1 MSKSSQYPT
10 QYPTSTG
17 RSTGTWT
24 CTCRVF
30 WTGMCTWLSL
40 EIEPQNLH
48 LFMLRESHGA
58 LVDTSKLCWHWTPHI
73 LGKSNFG
80 GSKFFEPYAH
90 ERQKAA
96 EIPHFAHSE
105 KRKHCTLRSKNEDP
119 HCFGSL
125 SELHLVKSTIWI
137 WIKEN
142 QPAWVA
148 LRGATYSIWGIS
160 TVFSICDRSKKWK
173 PVASD
178 GGSLPLLEETWK
190 KIDLCGWIRLYSS
203 SPARTMAF
211 FGGRLLLLVIV
222 CSEVMMKVVG
232 NKHRKTN
239 PLEWL
244 NP

>member
-96 EIPHFAHSE
+96 EIHHTQVQEWRS
-105 KRKHCTLRSKNEDP
+105 TL
-119 HCFGSL
+119 FW
-125 SELHLVKSTIWI
+125 VTF
-137 WIKEN
+137 
-142 QPAWVA
+142 WVA
-148 LRGATYSIWGIS
+148 FGQVHHLDLDQGKSASMGCITRGHVLDLGDLYGLLDLRQVKKVKTSRFRWGES
-160 TVFSICDRSKKWK
+160 SAAWRNLKKDRS
-173 PVASD
+173 
-178 GGSLPLLEETWK
+178 L
-190 KIDLCGWIRLYSS
+190 RL
-203 SPARTMAF
+203 
-211 FGGRLLLLVIV
+211 
-222 CSEVMMKVVG
+222 
-232 NKHRKTN
+232 N
-239 PLEWL
+239 
-244 NP
+244 